1 MEAFILA
8 AGLGTRLQPLT
19 NTRPKALV
27 EIGGTTLLERNIANL
42 AKYGFRKIVVNIHH
56 FPDMMTEFLNTHH
69 FDAEILI
76 SDERDKL
83 LDTGGALKKASKLF
97 SGTVPIMIHN
107 VDILSSINLKDAYDR
122 HVRDGNFATLLASR
136 RQTSRYL
143 LFDDT
148 GNLAGWENT
157 AKSETLWTGQPVQNA
172 TSLAFSGIHIVN
184 PELPEML
191 PQEDT
196 YPIIPEYL
204 RLAKDHKVRCLEH
217 SAEKWLDVGKPE
229 TLKLAE
235 SFVAR

>member
-83 LDTGGALKKASKLF
+83 LDTGGALKKAARLF
-97 SGTVPIMIHN
+97 TGKSPILIHN
-107 VDILSSINLKDAYDR
+107 VDILSSINLREVYDK
-122 HVRDGNFATLLASR
+122 HVGNGNLVTLLVSR
-136 RQTSRYL
+136 RKTSRYL
-143 LFDDT
+143 LFGKKGT
-148 GNLAGWENT
+148 LAGWENT
-157 AKSETLWTGQPVQNA
+157 AKNEILWTGTPLQS
-172 TSLAFSGIHIVN
+172 TKRMAFSGIHIVN
-184 PELPEML
+184 PELLEML
-191 PQEDT
+191 PPEDT

-204 RLAKDHKVRCLEH
+204 RLAKDHKIQGLEH
-217 SAEKWLDVGKPE
+217 PAGDWLDVGKPE

-235 SFVAR
+235 SFVER